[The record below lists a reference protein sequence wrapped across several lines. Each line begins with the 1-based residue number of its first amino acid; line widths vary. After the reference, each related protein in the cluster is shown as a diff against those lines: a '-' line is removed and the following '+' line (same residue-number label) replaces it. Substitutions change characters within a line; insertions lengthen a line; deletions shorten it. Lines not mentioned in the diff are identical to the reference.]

1 MSNELVDEKRQTV
14 SEQQETRCT
23 MRKRSRQDIRQDIL
37 NATLDEIEVQ
47 GPDFH
52 MDDLA
57 RKMCISKRTAR
68 CVSARGHYTNIF
80 HQNKKSSRKH

>member
-37 NATLDEIEVQ
+37 NATLDEIEV
-47 GPDFH
+47 
-52 MDDLA
+52 
-57 RKMCISKRTAR
+57 
-68 CVSARGHYTNIF
+68 
-80 HQNKKSSRKH
+80 

>member
-57 RKMCISKRTAR
+57 RKDVYQQEDIIR
-68 CVSARGHYTNIF
+68 IF
-80 HQNKKSSRKH
+80 FIKTRNHQGSTDIHDGRHL